1 MLRVPATTFVIT
13 HSPPRSKRRDGF
25 DFLRKERRG
34 KGAGPAGR
42 RLHASSI
49 PRRRRSPNGSNG
61 SAQMVSMVSRP
72 LLKTPFIAKPN
83 GACGMRSRR
92 GFAPPG
98 LHKQADCRKGRLVS
112 DDRQPHPAGAS
123 TGFRQWNRSN
133 RCAATSASIPA
144 RSSTLKSRS
153 WVALRKSAT
162 ASRVTARPSNRRGVG
177 WEYLYL
183 AIDDHSL
190 AAYEQAF
197 VGLGA
202 CCAR

>member
-83 GACGMRSRR
+83 APAACAVVEALRR
-92 GFAPPG
+92 HGYIG
-98 LHKQADCRKGRLVS
+98 KQIAVKVGVF
-112 DDRQPHPAGAS
+112 PATAVASSGAS
-123 TGFRQWNRSN
+123 TGFRQCNRPN